1 MVKRSLNLRF
11 LEIPFGNGE
20 RLIYNAA
27 AGKVG
32 NVAKN
37 GW

>member
-1 MVKRSLNLRF
+1 MVKRSLNFRF

-27 AGKVG
+27 AGKVYG
-32 NVAKN
+32 S
-37 GW
+37 